1 MLLQP
6 VFGGPEHQASGLTKP
21 LRRRREKGDE
31 PVLLLIGGEVM
42 THRLPTEFFLFTA
55 PTSPSDE

>member
-6 VFGGPEHQASGLTKP
+6 VFGGPEHQASGLTIP

-31 PVLLLIGGEVM
+31 SVLLLIGCEVV
-42 THRLPTEFFLFTA
+42 TPISETVFFLFCH
-55 PTSPSDE
+55 PEFPFR

>member
-6 VFGGPEHQASGLTKP
+6 VFGGPEHQASGLKIP

-31 PVLLLIGGEVM
+31 SVMLLIGCEVVAPIS
-42 THRLPTEFFLFTA
+42 TTVFFLFCH
-55 PTSPSDE
+55 PDPPM